1 MIEVRPMQLSDIDAV
16 SAIRVS
22 GWRAAYAGI
31 VPQSYLDA
39 MSVEEDAAR
48 CREWFKAAGN
58 QVENL
63 VATDAGTVT
72 GWAATGPRAGDPGG
86 GATGELYALYVR
98 PDRKGTGLGRR
109 LMEAVR
115 SFADERGFRRL
126 ELWVLADNARARR
139 FYEHAGF
146 SPDGAERVEEYGG
159 VPLRDVRYAGQVHL
173 SA

>member
-1 MIEVRPMQLSDIDAV
+1 MIEVRAMELSDIDAV
-16 SAIRVS
+16 SAVRVS

-39 MSVEEDAAR
+39 MSVKEDAAQR
-48 CREWFKAAGN
+48 REWFKAAGN

-63 VATDAGTVT
+63 VATDVGTVT
-72 GWAATGPRAGDPGG
+72 GWAAMGLRLGDPDG

-98 PDRKGTGLGRR
+98 PDRIGTGMGRR

-115 SFADERGFRRL
+115 SLADELGFRRL
-126 ELWVLADNARARR
+126 ELWVLADNVRALR
-139 FYEHAGF
+139 FYERAGF
-146 SPDGAERVEEYGG
+146 SPDGAERVEEYDG
-159 VPLRDVRYAGQVHL
+159 VPLRDVRYVGDVRL